1 MLLSGIDALLTD
13 VRMPIMGGPEL
24 AAAVRRRH
32 PDIRVLFMSGY
43 PDEGGG
49 APTPELE
56 YFLPKPFRRSD
67 LVAALERALRL
78 DHVGRAQPP
87 KPR

>member
-1 MLLSGIDALLTD
+1 
-13 VRMPIMGGPEL
+13 MPIMGGPEL

-67 LVAALERALRL
+67 LVGALERALRL
-78 DHVGRAQPP
+78 DHAGRVRPLEL
-87 KPR
+87 R